1 MAKLLILT
9 DIFGKN
15 YFSKELL
22 AFDEYSILDPYEEES
37 ILFEDEYEAY
47 SKYIKVCGHEKY
59 LQKAKEFCLKENI
72 EIVIGFSAGGS
83 VAFRLSDLNI
93 PSLKKIISFYPSQI
107 RNHLEINPKVEV
119 NIVFAKKEE
128 SFDVKELFKI
138 LNNKEKLKIEISD
151 FEHGF
156 MNKKSKNFD
165 KKAFEKY
172 KEVVEKFL
180 I

>member
-1 MAKLLILT
+1 MARVLILT

-37 ILFEDEYEAY
+37 ILFEDEHEAY

-72 EIVIGFSAGGS
+72 EVVIGFSAGGS
-83 VAFRLSDLNI
+83 VAWRLSDLNI
-93 PSLKKIISFYPSQI
+93 PSLKKVISFYPSQI
-107 RNHLEINPKVEV
+107 RNHLEISPKVEV
-119 NIVFAKKEE
+119 NIVFAKKEQ
-128 SFDVKELFKI
+128 SFNTQDIVDVLRNKGIKEI
-138 LNNKEKLKIEISD
+138 LISD

-156 MNKKSKNFD
+156 MNKKSKNFNA
-165 KKAFEKY
+165 KAFEKY
-172 KEVVEKFL
+172 KAYLKAKL
-180 I
+180 